1 MDVDRIET
9 LLVPLELPS
18 VFQIATKTRDIVHAH
33 AVPATLHD
41 HIFKVLRVHT
51 PLYSI
56 VCPITIGTRVVNLFY
71 AHKSD
76 GSDLTEGEMAD
87 LRRIMTAASDA
98 YVRLISASK
107 AQQRKAE

>member
-1 MDVDRIET
+1 M
-9 LLVPLELPS
+9 PS
-18 VFQIATKTRDIVHAH
+18 IFQIATKTRELVHAH

-41 HIFKVLRVHT
+41 HIFKVLRAHT

-56 VCPITIGTRVVNLFY
+56 VCPISIGARVVNLFY
-71 AHKSD
+71 AHKAD
-76 GSDLTEGEMAD
+76 GAD
-87 LRRIMTAASDA
+87 LSDSEIADVKRIMSAAGDA